1 VTYSNNSSN
10 ANDTGNLTSNSTVT
24 DSILDQGPPDITGLT
39 VNQTLLIY
47 GQFRTVKISNKT
59 KKAVVQTNA
68 STEDTEPE
76 PTYERSYFFKLTRDD
91 IFANYSSDW
100 NQLNDTFGVYDND
113 TLDSLLATVNKQI
126 D

>member
-1 VTYSNNSSN
+1 MTYSNNSSN

-59 KKAVVQTNA
+59 KKAVVQTNT

-100 NQLNDTFGVYDND
+100 TQLNDTFGVYDND

>member
-1 VTYSNNSSN
+1 
-10 ANDTGNLTSNSTVT
+10 
-24 DSILDQGPPDITGLT
+24 LDQGPPDITGLT

-47 GQFRTVKISNKT
+47 SQFRTVKISNKT
-59 KKAVVQTNA
+59 KKVVVQTNT

-100 NQLNDTFGVYDND
+100 TQLNDTFGAYDND
-113 TLDSLLATVNKQI
+113 TLDSLLAAVNKQI